1 MNTAIRIIA
10 SSGQGNIILSTDD
23 ALSCLST
30 LINNVKETVTEL
42 HRIGML
48 NDENIIQ
55 LNTLGH
61 EFHMEPENYAMA

>member
-1 MNTAIRIIA
+1 MNTAIRILA
-10 SSGQGNIILSTDD
+10 SSGQGNISSTAD

-42 HRIGML
+42 HHIGML
-48 NDENIIQ
+48 NDENIIA

-61 EFHMEPENYAMA
+61 KFHVELENFATA

>member
-1 MNTAIRIIA
+1 MNTAIRILA
-10 SSGQGNIILSTDD
+10 SGGQANISSTAD

-48 NDENIIQ
+48 NDENIIE
-55 LNTLGH
+55 LNALGH
-61 EFHMEPENYAMA
+61 KFHMEQENSAMA